1 MTSGTSTLAIAV
13 PAGDATLGRFKA
25 PDKVLSAAD
34 TVDAAL
40 LAAEALALNKLL
52 APAASVVNKAAFGTA
67 EGRCAASSL
76 CVASAWDAACAWDSA
91 SVDDAAARVDCVAC
105 ADGNADDCADPCAF
119 SPAGVACRVSLLS
132 PVALWC
138 CDAAAPGVA
147 SVGVC
152 VVGPSRE
159 SSSERER
166 SGVVAA
172 TVAATAANRP
182 VLAIAALA
190 IAVPIDSC
198 VAMDAAGGASAA
210 TGIDGN
216 VADAVLI
223 EPDRKASGA
232 EIFSASLFKLFASGA
247 TLVLS
252 MAEALI
258 VASKAVVVMAAA
270 PRFTASRLT
279 EAALAVP
286 TLAVPALAVPAWV
299 AMTPAASAPI
309 ARVLVGLTA

>member
-1 MTSGTSTLAIAV
+1 VTSGTSTLAIAV

-76 CVASAWDAACAWDSA
+76 CVASAWDAACA
-91 SVDDAAARVDCVAC
+91 DDAAARVDCVAC

-152 VVGPSRE
+152 VVRPSLE

-198 VAMDAAGGASAA
+198 VAVDAAGGASAA
-210 TGIDGN
+210 TGVDGN

-223 EPDRKASGA
+223 EPDRKASRA
-232 EIFSASLFKLFASGA
+232 EIFSASLFKPFASGA
-247 TLVLS
+247 TLVWW

-258 VASKAVVVMAAA
+258 VAPKAAVVMAAA

-279 EAALAVP
+279 GAALAVP
-286 TLAVPALAVPAWV
+286 TLAVPALAVSAWV

>member
-1 MTSGTSTLAIAV
+1 MTSGTFMLGIAV
-13 PAGDATLGRFKA
+13 PSGDATLGRFRA

-34 TVDAAL
+34 TVDVAL
-40 LAAEALALNKLL
+40 LAAEAVALNKLL
-52 APAASVVNKAAFGTA
+52 APAASVVNNAAFGTA

-76 CVASAWDAACAWDSA
+76 CVASAWDAACA
-91 SVDDAAARVDCVAC
+91 DDAAARVDCLAC

-119 SPAGVACRVSLLS
+119 SPAGVACRVLLLS

-138 CDAAAPGVA
+138 CDAAGPGVA
-147 SVGVC
+147 CVGVC

-210 TGIDGN
+210 TGVDGN

-223 EPDRKASGA
+223 EPDRKASRA
-232 EIFSASLFKLFASGA
+232 EIFSASLFKPFASGA

-258 VASKAVVVMAAA
+258 VASKAAVVMAAA

-279 EAALAVP
+279 GAALAVP
-286 TLAVPALAVPAWV
+286 KLAVPALAVPAWV

>member
-1 MTSGTSTLAIAV
+1 VTSGTFMLGIAV
-13 PAGDATLGRFKA
+13 PSGDATLGRFRA
-25 PDKVLSAAD
+25 PDEVLSAAD
-34 TVDAAL
+34 TVDVAL
-40 LAAEALALNKLL
+40 LAAEAVALNKLL
-52 APAASVVNKAAFGTA
+52 APAASVVNNAAFGTA

-76 CVASAWDAACAWDSA
+76 CVASAWDAACA
-91 SVDDAAARVDCVAC
+91 DDAAARVDCVAC

-152 VVGPSRE
+152 VVRPSLE

-198 VAMDAAGGASAA
+198 VAVDAAGGASAA

-223 EPDRKASGA
+223 EPDRKASRA
-232 EIFSASLFKLFASGA
+232 EIFSASLFKPFASGA
-247 TLVLS
+247 TLVLW

-258 VASKAVVVMAAA
+258 VAPKAAVVMAAA

-279 EAALAVP
+279 GAALAVP
-286 TLAVPALAVPAWV
+286 KLAVPALAVPAWV

>member
-1 MTSGTSTLAIAV
+1 MTSGTFMLGIAV
-13 PAGDATLGRFKA
+13 PSGDATLGRFRA

-34 TVDAAL
+34 TVDVAL

-52 APAASVVNKAAFGTA
+52 APAASVVNNAAFGTA

-76 CVASAWDAACAWDSA
+76 CVASAWDAACA
-91 SVDDAAARVDCVAC
+91 DDAAARVDCVAC

-223 EPDRKASGA
+223 EPDRKASRA
-232 EIFSASLFKLFASGA
+232 EIFPASLFKPFASGA
-247 TLVLS
+247 TLVWW

-258 VASKAVVVMAAA
+258 VAPKAAVVMAAA

-279 EAALAVP
+279 GAALAVP
-286 TLAVPALAVPAWV
+286 TLAVPALAVSAWV

>member
-1 MTSGTSTLAIAV
+1 VTSGTSTLAIAV
-13 PAGDATLGRFKA
+13 PAGDATLGRFSA
-25 PDKVLSAAD
+25 PDKVLSPAD

-52 APAASVVNKAAFGTA
+52 APAASVVNNAAFGTA

-76 CVASAWDAACAWDSA
+76 CVASAWDAACA
-91 SVDDAAARVDCVAC
+91 DDAAARVDCVAC

-147 SVGVC
+147 CVAVC
-152 VVGPSRE
+152 VVRPSLE

-223 EPDRKASGA
+223 EPDRKASRA
-232 EIFSASLFKLFASGA
+232 EIFPASLFKPFASGA

-258 VASKAVVVMAAA
+258 VASKAAVVMAAA

-279 EAALAVP
+279 GAALAVP
-286 TLAVPALAVPAWV
+286 KLAVPALAVSAWV

>member
-1 MTSGTSTLAIAV
+1 VTSGTFMLGIAV
-13 PAGDATLGRFKA
+13 PSGDATLGRFRA

-34 TVDAAL
+34 TVDVAL

-76 CVASAWDAACAWDSA
+76 CVASAWDAACA
-91 SVDDAAARVDCVAC
+91 DDAAARVDCVAC

-198 VAMDAAGGASAA
+198 VAVDAAGGASAA
-210 TGIDGN
+210 TGVDGN

-223 EPDRKASGA
+223 EPDRKASRA
-232 EIFSASLFKLFASGA
+232 EIFPASLFKPFASGA
-247 TLVLS
+247 TLVWW

-258 VASKAVVVMAAA
+258 VAPKAAVVMAAA

-279 EAALAVP
+279 GAALAVP
-286 TLAVPALAVPAWV
+286 TLAVPALAVSAWV